1 MGFATPCGGDKLI
14 YIYIGIFGFLGAIAR
29 FELGRFIA
37 ILWPSTF
44 PLGTLIINILGCF
57 AMGFILT
64 YSLERLTLSPE
75 LRLGITTGFIG
86 AFTTFSTFSVETIT
100 LLTSGHKAYAAIYVL
115 VSTLGGLTAVR
126 AGIILTRIPI
136 LSAFKVQQTGAETGR
151 R

>member
-1 MGFATPCGGDKLI
+1 MIKLL

-75 LRLGITTGFIG
+75 LRLGITTGFVG

-100 LLTSGHKAYAAIYVL
+100 LLTSGHIAYAAIYVL

>member
-1 MGFATPCGGDKLI
+1 ML

-75 LRLGITTGFIG
+75 LRLGITTGFVG

-100 LLTSGHKAYAAIYVL
+100 LLTSGHIAYAAIYVL